1 MHLLAYGI
9 SANIVMRNEK
19 KGKHLHCSVSSR
31 YIMSEDKTAYPE
43 DRDGKKQPHSPWQGL
58 YLSDFSSRVLLFFSP
73 TSGFLVQFLW
83 NYSFPPILPL
93 FLPSC
98 FFIRNMLLLFFSF
111 AGQEEWVLQPPV
123 LLLPPFLY
131 FNAPW
136 PNLSPLVSFCDSK
149 ASCTLWRFTFCLQ
162 SMKVIS
168 FLWENFSC
176 IIFPDSLKFQY
187 QFGWNVFKWFLPKA
201 DHQCRKFNPK

>member
-1 MHLLAYGI
+1 MAKSNPTVPGKVFVFLTFHLVC
-9 SANIVMRNEK
+9 SFFFP
-19 KGKHLHCSVSSR
+19 HLRFPCSVSV
-31 YIMSEDKTAYPE
+31 KLFL
-43 DRDGKKQPHSPWQGL
+43 SP
-58 YLSDFSSRVLLFFSP
+58 YSASV
-73 TSGFLVQFLW
+73 
-83 NYSFPPILPL
+83 YSF
-93 FLPSC
+93 
-98 FFIRNMLLLFFSF
+98 LLLYQKYVVAFFSF
-111 AGQEEWVLQPPV
+111 AGQEEWVLQPPI

-162 SMKVIS
+162 SMKVVS
-168 FLWENFSC
+168 FLWENFIC